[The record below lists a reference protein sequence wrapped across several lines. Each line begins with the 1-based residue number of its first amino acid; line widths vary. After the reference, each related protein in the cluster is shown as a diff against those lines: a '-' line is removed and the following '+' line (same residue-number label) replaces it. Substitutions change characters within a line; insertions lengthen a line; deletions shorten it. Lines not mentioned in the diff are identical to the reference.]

1 MIRHRGLRGG
11 CVGWGSVR
19 SARLMPL
26 YPVLDMSRL
35 VHVIHRF
42 SSTSGT
48 LSRCPCSSCGAQCM
62 RAACHGTCW
71 GGGTRRR
78 GGFGPGERRARAP
91 GTCASLTT
99 HPPPST
105 SPPER
110 ARAQWG
116 SCVIGLRYSRAPCS
130 HLSCGPRWG
139 PRGGRSGGRSLPPD
153 ARPSEGPAA
162 ARTSPPVATTSGRV
176 IPWGCSIWHAPHH
189 EKTLSAAS
197 HLRSRLFGGR
207 GPNLR

>member
-1 MIRHRGLRGG
+1 MGERAVRAPDASVSG
-11 CVGWGSVR
+11 VGHVA
-19 SARLMPL
+19 ARARNPSLLFDQWDAEPL
-26 YPVLDMSRL
+26 PVLVLRRPMYARRVSWNVL
-35 VHVIHRF
+35 
-42 SSTSGT
+42 
-48 LSRCPCSSCGAQCM
+48 
-62 RAACHGTCW
+62 